1 MKFNNKK
8 GQFAPIVALTTIA
21 VLLGI
26 FVITATVLT
35 GVTDEVRAQQ
45 LDGVGTN
52 TTYNETITW
61 ANGTYVSLSKGAG
74 AASLTCTAVFLNNT
88 PAYGGGGLSQNF
100 RIDSGNYTC
109 DTSGIN
115 LSQSKAGLG
124 SWGAGGVNASNQINV
139 TYYIKPATEEWNV
152 SSRGLTGQ
160 LKLADQMP
168 NLGTV
173 AAIIGLITL
182 LMAGIALIRRRD

>member
-1 MKFNNKK
+1 MKFNKR
-8 GQFAPIVALTTIA
+8 GQSMPIVALTTIA

-35 GVTDEVRAQQ
+35 GVTDEVRTQQ

-52 TTYNETITW
+52 TTYNETVAW

-74 AASLTCTAVFLNNT
+74 AASLVCTAVFLNNT
-88 PAYGGGGLSQNF
+88 PAYGGGGLSANF
-100 RIDSGNYTC
+100 LITSGNYTC

-115 LSQSKAGLG
+115 ITQYGS
-124 SWGAGGVNASNQINV
+124 SWGDGNVNYSNQINV
-139 TYYIKPATEEWNV
+139 TYYIKPATEEWNIT
-152 SSRGLTGQ
+152 SGGLTGQ
-160 LKLADQMP
+160 LKLADQVP

-182 LMAGIALIRRRD
+182 LMAGMALIRRRD